1 MYYEQVWV
9 LIAIAWVAVIVF
21 ARHLRE
27 RKRLE
32 VREMIHRERMAALEK
47 GAKLSELPADLAK
60 GADPTEE
67 TRAGGQWV
75 QRAALAGA
83 FILIL
88 GGIGM
93 SLGFLLVPQTPELGD
108 LHQMAPLGAI
118 PVLVGFGLL
127 LYAWVDR
134 RVFGRER
141 P

>member
-1 MYYEQVWV
+1 MDYEHVWV
-9 LIAIAWVAVIVF
+9 LIALLGVAVIIW

-27 RKRLE
+27 RKRLA
-32 VREMIHRERMAALEK
+32 VREMIHLERMAAIEK
-47 GAKLSELPADLAK
+47 GATLSELPADLAS
-60 GADPTEE
+60 GADPAEE
-67 TRAGGQWV
+67 ARTGGQWV

-88 GGIGM
+88 GGVGL
-93 SLGFLLVPQTPELGD
+93 SLGFLLLPQTPELGD

-134 RVFGRER
+134 RVFGGER
-141 P
+141 S